1 MSSLVASDA
10 TSPSP
15 NSLKIAVATNF
26 VMTLETVAH
35 SFQSTTNTKVDIVS
49 GSSGKLFAQIINGLA
64 VDLFLSAD
72 QARVDRLAETSFAVP
87 ATRVTYA
94 EGRLAWWQPLGD
106 FSQDGND
113 ALPKSITAK
122 IVALAQPS
130 LAPYGM
136 AAKQTLNHCMNL
148 DQSQTVLVF
157 GENVGQAF
165 AYVRTG
171 NANAGLVA
179 LAQVRNSSEV
189 DSKEFVTVPLSCHD
203 AIKQDAIVVSTGTNP
218 ETAKSFLA
226 FMHSTA
232 SRELIEAAG
241 YSVP

>member
-1 MSSLVASDA
+1 MASEGA
-10 TSPSP
+10 ANANLPSP
-15 NSLKIAVATNF
+15 DTLKIAVATNF
-26 VMTLETVAH
+26 VLVLETIAD
-35 SFQSTTNTKVDIVS
+35 SFQATTDTSVEIVS
-49 GSSGKLFAQIINGLA
+49 GSSGKLYAQIVNGLA

-72 QARVDRLAETSFAVP
+72 RARVDRLTETSFAVP
-87 ATRVTYA
+87 DTRVTYA
-94 EGRLAWWQPLGD
+94 EGRLVWWQPAGN

-113 ALPKSITAK
+113 ALPKSLTSK

-136 AAKQTLNHCMNL
+136 AAQQTLNRCMNL

-179 LAQVRNSSEV
+179 LAQIHQASDVA
-189 DSKEFVTVPLSCHD
+189 SKEFVTVPRSCHD
-203 AIKQDAIVVSTGTNP
+203 PIQQDAIVVSSGSNP
-218 ETAKSFLA
+218 EAAKSFLT
-226 FMHSTA
+226 FMRTSDT
-232 SRELIEAAG
+232 RELIEAAG
-241 YSVP
+241 YIVP